1 MDLSALSPLEMIG
14 LGVAAVV
21 GLIIAAVVLRILVKI
36 SKALFAVGC
45 LLVLAALGGCV
56 WLVFLR

>member
-45 LLVLAALGGCV
+45 LLAALGGCV